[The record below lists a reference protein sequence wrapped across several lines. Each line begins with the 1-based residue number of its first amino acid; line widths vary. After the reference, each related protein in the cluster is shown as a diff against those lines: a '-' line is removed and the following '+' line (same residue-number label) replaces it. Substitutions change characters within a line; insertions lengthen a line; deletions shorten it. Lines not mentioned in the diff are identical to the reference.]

1 MAYQDIDFTYFPDS
15 VTEIDDI
22 RDRLRATL
30 SNIEAKTNSFL
41 RDNNDEA
48 YSRYRRDTD
57 ELRSNIHSYTDHLLR
72 CTTFLLHFPYICTN
86 ICHDPKTIPFFNRK
100 MEYMK
105 THDILWQF
113 LNPNGA
119 PLTYELHH
127 HSKLCE
133 HTKYM
138 IHQNDNA
145 QLAQIDSDWE
155 RGEPYLV
162 EWLNNQFQTEFEDF
176 PEYVFISVLVYVFQL
191 PKDDPEE
198 PEPEEHEEEEDEEES
213 KIIYEIDEQTFELQ
227 MPSSSSTDS
236 STPSEIIFKIDIRT
250 RLPTQLLSL
259 IFCYLDYTEYYHD
272 RTALCAMMG
281 FPQDEFMRLWLS
293 CSRHETL
300 TKVCNTVMRPNSGTY
315 MDTYYYVNG
324 KLHRENDEPAMIMS
338 DGSIE
343 YRICGER
350 HREGDKPARITA
362 KGSELYAIKGALHR
376 DFDKPAIIRKRP
388 NPTGEK
394 VIWKCEWYQN
404 GFQHRD
410 GDKPAFIENDGT
422 QKWYRFG
429 QSHREGDKPAIT
441 TPKYDHYM
449 KHDFTHRANDKPA
462 FIEHDGSLTE
472 YIEYGGFHRIQGP
485 AFIEPTRHM
494 YYQQGKQHRLD
505 GPAFVDLNNS
515 LNNEMCIHGNS
526 DMVH

>member
-1 MAYQDIDFTYFPDS
+1 MACQDIDFTYFPDS

-30 SNIEAKTNSFL
+30 NNIEAKSNSFL
-41 RDNNDEA
+41 RDNNDK
-48 YSRYRRDTD
+48 YRRDTD
-57 ELRSNIHSYTDHLLR
+57 ELKSNIYSYTDHLLR
-72 CTTFLLHFPYICTN
+72 CTTFLIHIPYICTN

-105 THDILWQF
+105 THDVLWQF

-119 PLTYELHH
+119 PLTYEQHH
-127 HSKLCE
+127 VTSLCE
-133 HTKYM
+133 HTKFM
-138 IHQNDNA
+138 IHQNDNTR
-145 QLAQIDSDWE
+145 LAQIDSDWE
-155 RGEPYLV
+155 RGEPYIV
-162 EWLNNQFQTEFEDF
+162 EWLNNQVQTEFEDF
-176 PEYVFISVLVYVFQL
+176 TEYIFISVLVYVFQL
-191 PKDDPEE
+191 PRDQEE
-198 PEPEEHEEEEDEEES
+198 PEEAEEQEEEEEIQ
-213 KIIYEIDEQTFELQ
+213 IIYDIDEQTFELQ

-236 STPSEIIFKIDIRT
+236 TSSSNVKDIRT

-272 RTALCAMMG
+272 RKALCSMMG

-293 CSRHETL
+293 CSRHETIQ
-300 TKVCNTVMRPNSGTY
+300 KVDNSGTY

-324 KLHRENDEPAMIMS
+324 TLHRENDEPAMIMS

-376 DFDKPAIIRKRP
+376 DFDKPAIIRKRSD
-388 NPTGEK
+388 K
-394 VIWKCEWYQN
+394 IWKCEWYQN

-441 TPKYDHYM
+441 TPKYDHYR
-449 KHDFTHRANDKPA
+449 KHDISHRGNGKPA

-472 YIEYGGFHRIQGP
+472 YIEYGSIHRIQGP

-515 LNNEMCIHGNS
+515 LNNEMYIHGNS